1 MEVLASL
8 IPCCCQMLKLTID
21 KMVGLEV
28 KLKESDLT
36 INEDI
41 KQLVENIQKY
51 RKKDRKKIIEYI
63 HRTLELNVSMVTNA
77 NTAVNTV
84 VHNSVVE
91 ADTKDN

>member
-1 MEVLASL
+1 
-8 IPCCCQMLKLTID
+8 
-21 KMVGLEV
+21 MVGLEV